1 MYKLAGRRKLG
12 RKVSHRRSLI
22 KNQVR
27 SILTYGKVTTTTPK
41 AKVLKANVESY
52 LNDLNS
58 KAEKV
63 RKYELLTLLGD
74 DSSANKMVEYL
85 KSSPKVKIVKVGFRD
100 GDNAEVSRV
109 SLQGFSSKVKK
120 DIKTQKSVV
129 QKTPLKQ
136 DTKDKK
142 PPVQDEDAVELREAK
157 EERESDKAKSL
168 AKNLKNRFVGKERA
182 RSRSGI

>member
-1 MYKLAGRRKLG
+1 MYKLAGSRKLG

-22 KNQVR
+22 RNQVR
-27 SILTYGKVTTTTPK
+27 SILTHGKVITTTPK

-52 LNDLNS
+52 LNSLNS

-74 DSSANKMVEYL
+74 DKSASRMIEYL
-85 KSSPKVKIVKVGFRD
+85 KTTPKIKIVKVGFRD

-109 SLQGFSSKVKK
+109 SLQGFSTKSQKIV
-120 DIKTQKSVV
+120 KTQKNVAK
-129 QKTPLKQ
+129 KTPLRSS
-136 DTKDKK
+136 TKDNKLAI
-142 PPVQDEDAVELREAK
+142 QEEDVVELREAK